1 MGGWLD
7 GWNNTWFSQIFPL
20 LRMWNEDKIMHQQ
33 QDQTAASPALT
44 SVAEVKFH
52 HIFITSCCC
61 SEPWRSLWLYLSLF
75 SCVFLSTVR
84 VCGRSLKEVERALPL
99 FATQL
104 SAGTV
109 DESAQ
114 VMRAGCLQTSPVS
127 EGCLRGCFSC
137 ISDQPHWLYVF
148 FFSSTIF
155 NSLFL
160 QLVPHNQSTLPP
172 LWGRRLPL
180 NYSVPPLLDLLMR
193 ALSSL
198 LLPERIHT
206 HVFCIIYLCVVMCVE
221 IHRVE
226 HCVYLC
232 VLSHVSATMMLC
244 VCVCVCMCVCDTTF
258 SPTLVF
264 ELCPEAHPRGRR
276 VWSNGCI
283 LGTKWSV
290 PNPHHWYPRKHTRTH
305 THTHTL
311 TYTLVWAHVFPQGG
325 VMWKQPGGWCYS
337 RFYAALL
344 FKMSSW
350 MWCVWMLMPRSEAAV
365 GPEAL
370 SQH

>member
-7 GWNNTWFSQIFPL
+7 GWNNTWFSQIFSL
-20 LRMWNEDKIMHQQ
+20 LRLWNEDKIMHQQ

-160 QLVPHNQSTLPP
+160 QLVLRDQSTLPP

-180 NYSVPPLLDLLMR
+180 DYSVPPLLDLLMR
-193 ALSSL
+193 ALSFL

-206 HVFCIIYLCVVMCVE
+206 RLLYYLSLRGHVCWNSQGTALCVSVCIISC
-221 IHRVE
+221 
-226 HCVYLC
+226 
-232 VLSHVSATMMLC
+232 
-244 VCVCVCMCVCDTTF
+244 
-258 SPTLVF
+258 
-264 ELCPEAHPRGRR
+264 
-276 VWSNGCI
+276 
-283 LGTKWSV
+283 
-290 PNPHHWYPRKHTRTH
+290 
-305 THTHTL
+305 
-311 TYTLVWAHVFPQGG
+311 
-325 VMWKQPGGWCYS
+325 
-337 RFYAALL
+337 
-344 FKMSSW
+344 
-350 MWCVWMLMPRSEAAV
+350 
-365 GPEAL
+365 
-370 SQH
+370 